1 MRVHAFCHALAGV
14 AQDTLDGSLVSSGV
28 VEHRGTGMAALMRRV
43 ITISRGH
50 DVIKACAEA
59 VIGQSNAI
67 IYSDERFAWLIHPG
81 TEIGQRLAA
90 YRYSPVAAS
99 LSLAVTDDKVTLLE
113 LDVTFLDGQKL
124 ARPHAAVT
132 HHHDTHRPARQLSI
146 TVGQLVNT
154 IELAGDKRLFGIFGN
169 LFVYVNV
176 AGYISRCRYDLI
188 LDRILVHEVHQ
199 LAAFF
204 LRGIADIATAHATDY
219 TLQVGYLQF
228 YKRACVQLMAMLKGS
243 LIVVGR

>member
-1 MRVHAFCHALAGV
+1 MTAFVGRMVAG
-14 AQDTLDGSLVSSGV
+14 
-28 VEHRGTGMAALMRRV
+28 RGKHNIV
-43 ITISRGH
+43 
-50 DVIKACAEA
+50 KPCAES
-59 VIGQSNAI
+59 VIGQSSAI

-90 YRYSPVAAS
+90 YRYGPVATG

-113 LDVTFLDGQKL
+113 LNVTFLDGQKL

-132 HHHDTHRPARQLSI
+132 HHHDAHRPARQLSI
-146 TVGQLVNT
+146 TVGQLFNT

-169 LFVYVNV
+169 LFVDVNV
-176 AGYISRCRYDLI
+176 AGYISCCRYDLI
-188 LDRILVHEVHQ
+188 LYCILIHEMHK

-228 YKRACVQLMAMLKGS
+228 CKRACVQLMAMLKGS

>member
-1 MRVHAFCHALAGV
+1 
-14 AQDTLDGSLVSSGV
+14 
-28 VEHRGTGMAALMRRV
+28 MRRV
-43 ITISRGH
+43 MTISRVH
-50 DVIKACAEA
+50 DVVKSRPEA
-59 VIGQSNAI
+59 VIGQSSAI

-90 YRYSPVAAS
+90 YRYGPVATG

-113 LDVTFLDGQKL
+113 LNVTFLDGQKL

-132 HHHDTHRPARQLSI
+132 HHHDAHRPARQLSI
-146 TVGQLVNT
+146 TVGQLFNT

-169 LFVYVNV
+169 LFVDVNV
-176 AGYISRCRYDLI
+176 AGYISCCRYDLI
-188 LDRILVHEVHQ
+188 LYCILIHEMHK
-199 LAAFF
+199 LAAF
-204 LRGIADIATAHATDY
+204 LLAGIADIATAHATDY

-228 YKRACVQLMAMLKGS
+228 CKRACVQLMAMLKGS

>member
-1 MRVHAFCHALAGV
+1 
-14 AQDTLDGSLVSSGV
+14 
-28 VEHRGTGMAALMRRV
+28 MRRV
-43 ITISRGH
+43 MTISRVH
-50 DVIKACAEA
+50 DVVKSRPETM
-59 VIGQSNAI
+59 IGQSGAI

-90 YRYSPVAAS
+90 YRYSPVAAGF
-99 LSLAVTDDKVTLLE
+99 SLAVTDDKITLLE
-113 LDVTFLDGQKL
+113 FDVTFLYRQKL

-132 HHHDTHRPARQLSI
+132 HHHDAHRPARQLSI
-146 TVGQLVNT
+146 TVGQLFNT

-176 AGYISRCRYDLI
+176 AGYISCCRYDLI
-188 LDRILVHEVHQ
+188 LYGVLVHEVHQ

-204 LRGIADIATAHATDY
+204 LRSIADIATAHVTDY
-219 TLQVGYLQF
+219 ALQVGYLQF
-228 YKRACVQLMAMLKGS
+228 CKRACVQLMAMLKGS

>member
-1 MRVHAFCHALAGV
+1 MTAFVGRMVAG
-14 AQDTLDGSLVSSGV
+14 
-28 VEHRGTGMAALMRRV
+28 RGKHNIV
-43 ITISRGH
+43 
-50 DVIKACAEA
+50 KARPKA
-59 VIGQSNAI
+59 VIGQSSAI

-90 YRYSPVAAS
+90 YRYGPVATG

-113 LDVTFLDGQKL
+113 LNVTFLDGQKL

-132 HHHDTHRPARQLSI
+132 HHHDAHRPARQLSI
-146 TVGQLVNT
+146 TVGQLFNT

-169 LFVYVNV
+169 LFVDVDV
-176 AGYISRCRYDLI
+176 AGYIGCRRYNLI
-188 LDRILVHEVHQ
+188 FDRIFVHEMHQ

-228 YKRACVQLMAMLKGS
+228 CKRAVVQLTAMLKGS